1 MGVWSRSNYIEKRR
15 DPISH
20 REGGRRE
27 GEWERRGGRERQRRR
42 ETEMCRES
50 ERERRE
56 LGIGFEKRGS
66 KIKSKTARLHAREK
80 EQRGGMGGRER
91 EKAGVR

>member
-1 MGVWSRSNYIEKRR
+1 MGER
-15 DPISH
+15 D
-20 REGGRRE
+20 RDV
-27 GEWERRGGRERQRRR
+27 ERQRCAERV
-42 ETEMCRES
+42 
-50 ERERRE
+50 RERRE